1 MATFRRERRI
11 KRSAC
16 MVRKIVMGDTEDRDE
31 TDIKK
36 KRKQLKE
43 ENVSF

>member
-1 MATFRRERRI
+1 
-11 KRSAC
+11 
-16 MVRKIVMGDTEDRDE
+16 MVRKIVMGDIEDRDK
-31 TDIKK
+31 TDIK

>member
-16 MVRKIVMGDTEDRDE
+16 MVRKIVMGDIEDRDK

-36 KRKQLKE
+36 KKTT
-43 ENVSF
+43 